1 MYCFEAE
8 LVAATQT
15 VEALALISLPISIS
29 LNENSLRINSRTRY
43 SLKLNSAV
51 EYCES
56 LFEAIKPGFCP
67 GFTFHS
73 TVESLNL
80 KTAVD
85 FTAEA

>member
-29 LNENSLRINSRTRY
+29 LNENSLRI
-43 SLKLNSAV
+43 
-51 EYCES
+51 
-56 LFEAIKPGFCP
+56 EAIKPGFCP

-73 TVESLNL
+73 TGESLNL